1 MTPLHREA
9 LRRAMSRPCRDPELL
24 SGDLDAGRIAMSS
37 LSDLELALLVAH
49 QADVKAEA
57 ARPTKRAEAR

>member
-1 MTPLHREA
+1 
-9 LRRAMSRPCRDPELL
+9 MSRPCRDPELL